1 MKSREST
8 GHVRTS
14 KSTSM
19 TDPTGCGATMS
30 PQASGT
36 RSYTWPGRSEKPA
49 AAMPGM
55 PAVVAQAPMA
65 MTAPARS
72 RSCRTVSSASTVVTA
87 PSMTATSKASGI
99 GSLEVSCQ

>member
-1 MKSREST
+1 
-8 GHVRTS
+8 
-14 KSTSM
+14 
-19 TDPTGCGATMS
+19 
-30 PQASGT
+30 
-36 RSYTWPGRSEKPA
+36 
-49 AAMPGM
+49 MPGM